1 MIEKKRKEVRK
12 VKFITTCNPA
22 LHSIEGL
29 IRIHIHYLHSDEV
42 FKKAFTNSQVSV
54 IYNCNK
60 KPKGNGSTFFIPQNL
75 ALKVIVLLL
84 AVTNVTF
91 ARTF

>member
-22 LHSIEGL
+22 LHSIESL

-42 FKKAFTNSQVSV
+42 FNKAFPNSQVSV

-60 KPKGNGSTFFIPQNL
+60 NLKEMVAPSLYPQ
-75 ALKVIVLLL
+75 
-84 AVTNVTF
+84 T
-91 ARTF
+91 